1 MPNGRGLDIHNG
13 KVADTTSPA
22 KTLKPLLVPV
32 FVPSV
37 LMSIAEYSLL
47 PIIPSSAEKL
57 GASIP
62 LAGFIAGLLMLG
74 VLITDLPAGRLI
86 DRIGERRAM
95 IWGSLAGAL
104 GVLLVAT
111 SINLWLMGTGTLLLG
126 VGVAIF
132 ALARH
137 AFFAEHIPMHFR
149 ARALSL
155 LGGTFRAGAFIG
167 PLIGSWLIVT
177 FGVSSVYWFSATAC
191 VAAGLVLLYTKPDL
205 IKSTPVSQKG
215 GIWKTAKENRVQ
227 LLTLGVGSGILG
239 AIRTTR
245 QIGLPLW
252 ALMIS
257 LSPAE
262 VSFYIGLAGV
272 LDFALFYTSG
282 QIMDR
287 WGRFWAAVP
296 PLIGLAILHMLMFTV
311 QDGVGFLLMACAMA
325 LANGLGSGIILTI
338 GADLAPPHARN
349 EFLASYRLIT
359 DLGLASAT
367 PALSAVTA
375 GFGLGAAMA
384 SFGVLGLVGAG
395 LMWRYIPR
403 FIPVRR

>member
-1 MPNGRGLDIHNG
+1 M
-13 KVADTTSPA
+13 VADNTSPA

-62 LAGFIAGLLMLG
+62 LAGFIAGLLMVG
-74 VLITDLPAGRLI
+74 VLITDLPAGRLV
-86 DRIGERRAM
+86 DRIGERSAM
-95 IWGSLAGAL
+95 IWGAIAGAL
-104 GVLLVAT
+104 GVTLVA
-111 SINLWLMGTGTLLLG
+111 SSFNLWLMGTGTLLLG

-137 AFFAEHIPMHFR
+137 AFFAEHIPLNFR

-155 LGGTFRAGAFIG
+155 LGGTFRAGAFLG
-167 PLIGSWLIVT
+167 PLIGSWLIVS
-177 FGVSSVYWFSATAC
+177 FGVNSVYWFSAIAC
-191 VAAGLVLLYTKPDL
+191 VAAGLVLLSTKSDL

-215 GIWKTAKENRVQ
+215 GIWKTAKENRLQ

-252 ALMIS
+252 AVMIA
-257 LSPAE
+257 LSPEE

-287 WGRFWAAVP
+287 WGRFWAAIP
-296 PLIGLAILHMLMFTV
+296 PLIGLAVLHMLVFTV
-311 QDGVGFLLMACAMA
+311 HDGNGFLLMACAMA

-338 GADLAPPHARN
+338 GADLAPPNARN

-359 DLGLASAT
+359 DLGVAGAT
-367 PALSAVTA
+367 PALSAITLV
-375 GFGLGAAMA
+375 FGLGAAMA

-395 LMWRYIPR
+395 LMWRFIPR

>member
-1 MPNGRGLDIHNG
+1 M
-13 KVADTTSPA
+13 VADNTSPA

-62 LAGFIAGLLMLG
+62 LAGFIAGLLMVG
-74 VLITDLPAGRLI
+74 VLITDLPAGRLV
-86 DRIGERRAM
+86 DRIGERSAM
-95 IWGSLAGAL
+95 IWGAIAGAL
-104 GVLLVAT
+104 GVTLVAT
-111 SINLWLMGTGTLLLG
+111 SFTLWLMGTGTLLLG

-137 AFFAEHIPMHFR
+137 AFFAEHIPLNFR

-155 LGGTFRAGAFIG
+155 LGGTFRAGAFLG
-167 PLIGSWLIVT
+167 PLIGSWLIVS
-177 FGVSSVYWFSATAC
+177 FGVNSVYWFSAIAC
-191 VAAGLVLLYTKPDL
+191 VAAGLVLLSTKSDL

-215 GIWKTAKENRVQ
+215 GIWKTAKENRLQ

-252 ALMIS
+252 ALMIA
-257 LSPAE
+257 LSPEE

-296 PLIGLAILHMLMFTV
+296 PLIGLAVLHMLVFTV
-311 QDGVGFLLMACAMA
+311 HDGNGFLLMACAMA

-338 GADLAPPHARN
+338 GADLAPPNARN

-359 DLGLASAT
+359 DLGVAGAT
-367 PALSAVTA
+367 PALSAITVV
-375 GFGLGAAMA
+375 FGLGAAMA

-395 LMWRYIPR
+395 LMWRFIPR

>member
-1 MPNGRGLDIHNG
+1 M
-13 KVADTTSPA
+13 V
-22 KTLKPLLVPV
+22 
-32 FVPSV
+32 
-37 LMSIAEYSLL
+37 
-47 PIIPSSAEKL
+47 
-57 GASIP
+57 
-62 LAGFIAGLLMLG
+62 G
-74 VLITDLPAGRLI
+74 VLITDLPAGRLV
-86 DRIGERRAM
+86 DRIGERSAM
-95 IWGSLAGAL
+95 IWGAIAGAL
-104 GVLLVAT
+104 GVTLVAT
-111 SINLWLMGTGTLLLG
+111 SFTLWLMGTGTLLLG

-137 AFFAEHIPMHFR
+137 AFFAEHIPLNFR

-155 LGGTFRAGAFIG
+155 LGGTFRAGAFLG
-167 PLIGSWLIVT
+167 PLIGSWLIVS
-177 FGVSSVYWFSATAC
+177 FGVNSVYWFSAIAC
-191 VAAGLVLLYTKPDL
+191 VAAGLVLLSTKSDL

-215 GIWKTAKENRVQ
+215 GIWKTAKENRLQ

-252 ALMIS
+252 ALMIA
-257 LSPAE
+257 LSPEE

-296 PLIGLAILHMLMFTV
+296 PLIGLAVLHMLVFTV
-311 QDGVGFLLMACAMA
+311 HDGNGFLLMACAMA

-338 GADLAPPHARN
+338 GADLAPPNARN

-359 DLGLASAT
+359 DLGVAGAT
-367 PALSAVTA
+367 PALSAITVV
-375 GFGLGAAMA
+375 FGLGAAMA

-395 LMWRYIPR
+395 LMWRFIPR